1 MLSWGAVLGAFVQL
15 LVFLQDLLGS
25 AAPNTSFGAPYTL
38 HACVLLVGLALHLR
52 FIALSTGASGEWGA
66 AQRALLPS
74 FWLLASFHLLR
85 DLPGAAASLGW
96 AVAAMLTFLVGHL
109 MSTRALRMVGLV
121 GLAFVTLRIVTHDVT
136 DLLGRVLA
144 CAALAAAFFAV
155 AWVYGRL
162 SGKEGR

>member
-1 MLSWGAVLGAFVQL
+1 
-15 LVFLQDLLGS
+15 
-25 AAPNTSFGAPYTL
+25 
-38 HACVLLVGLALHLR
+38 
-52 FIALSTGASGEWGA
+52 
-66 AQRALLPS
+66 LLPS

-121 GLAFVTLRIVTHDVT
+121 GLAFVTLRIVIHDVT